1 MRTKSK
7 TTFKALAICLLAL
20 AFVQAAHAHANTTQG
35 AQANSTATN
44 AAATQNIAGEWRGAL
59 SAQGA
64 QLRLVLKLAHSPSG
78 ALNATLDSPDQNAS
92 DLPLENI
99 KYADRVLRFEFNA
112 GAAPA
117 VFEGELSRDGAEIAG
132 FWQQGA
138 PLPLVFTREQPNNTQ
153 PGAGNTQPSNGQPNT
168 NSATAAAASLKR
180 GRVEL
185 QPCGLP
191 DITKDAL
198 CGQYEVFENRDAKSG
213 RRIKL
218 NLLVLPAL
226 ADKPAPDPIFY
237 LAGGPGGGATFYANA
252 SFILPLHR
260 TRDVVLLDQ
269 RGTGKSN
276 PLRCKFRGDP
286 ADMNGYFSDRM
297 TPEAVRACRAELEK
311 TADLRL
317 YTTTIAMGDLDEVR
331 QALGYGKINVY
342 GGSYGSTTALAY
354 LHLYPQNVRTVT
366 VMGVAPPDLKLPLSF
381 GKGVEHA
388 LERLFA
394 DCEADAGCHRS
405 FPDVRKE
412 FAAVVERLDKGPV
425 TFDTLN
431 PFTNQKQ
438 QVTMTRTGFV
448 ENVRLMLYLPD
459 VMALM
464 PLLIHQMYQQDFGYF
479 GLVGYQVFR
488 AVDSQ
493 IARGMQLSVIC
504 AEDTPFVTDAE
515 IKERLTG
522 TFYGDTGA
530 GLFRKACAE
539 WPRGAVPAN
548 FAEPIKSDIPVLM
561 LSGELDPVTPPELAT
576 PLLRWFPN
584 GRQVILRNATHNTY
598 DCAEGLARDFI
609 ERGTTQGL
617 DAACAEQIKRLPFT
631 TMLPPLPIPK

>member
-1 MRTKSK
+1 MITISK
-7 TTFKALAICLLAL
+7 TTFRTLAICLLAL
-20 AFVQAAHAHANTTQG
+20 ASAQVTRAQSGAAQVAQTSG
-35 AQANSTATN
+35 ATTN
-44 AAATQNIAGEWRGAL
+44 AAAQNIAGEWRGTL
-59 SAQGA
+59 SANGA
-64 QLRLVLKLAHSPSG
+64 QLRLVLKLTQNPSG
-78 ALNATLDSPDQNAS
+78 GFTASLDSPDQNAS
-92 DLPLENI
+92 DLLLENL
-99 KYADRVLRFEFNA
+99 KFADRILRFEFNSPP
-112 GAAPA
+112 APA
-117 VFEGELSRDGAEIAG
+117 VFEGALSRDGTEIAG

-138 PLPLVFTREQPNNTQ
+138 PLPLVFTREQP
-153 PGAGNTQPSNGQPNT
+153 GASNAQPNPST
-168 NSATAAAASLKR
+168 PAAATLMR
-180 GRVEL
+180 GRVKL

-191 DITKDAL
+191 NITKDAL

-226 ADKPAPDPIFY
+226 SDKPAPDPIFY
-237 LAGGPGGGATFYANA
+237 LAGGPGAGATYYANA

-276 PLRCKFRGDP
+276 PLRCELRGDP
-286 ADMNGYFSDRM
+286 SEMGVYFSDHM
-297 TPEAVRACRAELEK
+297 TPEAVRACRTELEK

-317 YTTTIAMGDLDEVR
+317 YTTTIAMADLDEVR

-354 LHLYPQNVRTVT
+354 MHLYPQNVRTVT
-366 VMGVAPPDLKLPLSF
+366 VMGVAPLDLKLPLSF

-394 DCEADAGCHRS
+394 DCDADATCHRS
-405 FPDVRKE
+405 FPDIRKE

-431 PFTNQKQ
+431 PFTRRKQ
-438 QVTMTRTGFV
+438 QVTMTRTGFI
-448 ENVRLMLYLPD
+448 ENVRLMLYHPN

-464 PLLIHQMYQQDFGYF
+464 PLLVHQMYQQDYGYF
-479 GLVGYQVFR
+479 GLIGYQVFR
-488 AVDSQ
+488 ATDSL

-504 AEDTPFVTDAE
+504 AEDIPFITDAE
-515 IKERLTG
+515 IRERLTG
-522 TFYGDTGA
+522 TLYGDTSA
-530 GLFRKACAE
+530 GLYRKACDQ
-539 WPRGAVPAN
+539 WPRGEVPTN
-548 FAEPIKSDIPVLM
+548 FAAPIKSDIPVLM

-576 PLLRWFPN
+576 PLLRWLPN
-584 GRQVILRNATHNTY
+584 GRQVILRNATHDTY
-598 DCAEGLARDFI
+598 DCAEGLAREFI

-617 DAACAEQIKRLPFT
+617 DATCAEQIKRLPFT

>member
-7 TTFKALAICLLAL
+7 TTFNVLAICLLAF
-20 AFVQAAHAHANTTQG
+20 AQAASARANSANG
-35 AQANSTATN
+35 AQTNGATTN
-44 AAATQNIAGEWRGAL
+44 AASQNIAGEWRGTL

-64 QLRLVLKLAHSPSG
+64 QLRLVLKLAQSPSG

-99 KYADRVLRFEFNA
+99 KFADHILSFEFKA

-117 VFEGELSRDGAEIAG
+117 IFEGAVSRDGTEIAG

-138 PLPLVFTREQPNNTQ
+138 PLPLVFTRELSNNTQ
-153 PGAGNTQPSNGQPNT
+153 PNAGNAQPSANVT
-168 NSATAAAASLKR
+168 TAAASFKR

-191 DITKDAL
+191 NITKDAL

-276 PLRCKFRGDP
+276 PLRCQFRGDP
-286 ADMNGYFSDRM
+286 AEMNGYFSDRL

-317 YTTTIAMGDLDEVR
+317 YTTTIAMADLDEVR

-342 GGSYGSTTALAY
+342 GGSYGSTAALAY

-366 VMGVAPPDLKLPLSF
+366 VMGVAPLDLKLPLSF

-394 DCEADAGCHRS
+394 DCEADASCHRS

-425 TFDTLN
+425 TFDTLS
-431 PFTNQKQ
+431 PFTGKRQ
-438 QVTMTRTGFV
+438 QVTMTRTGFI

-464 PLLIHQMYQQDFGYF
+464 PLLIHQAYQQDFGYF

-493 IARGMQLSVIC
+493 IARGMQLSVMC
-504 AEDTPFVTDAE
+504 AEDIPFVTDAE

-522 TFYGDTGA
+522 TLYGDTSA
-530 GLFRKACAE
+530 GLYRKACAE
-539 WPRGAVPAN
+539 WPRGEVPAN
-548 FAEPIKSDIPVLM
+548 FAAPIKSDIPVLM

-576 PLLRWFPN
+576 PLLRSLPN

-617 DAACAEQIKRLPFT
+617 DASCAEQIKRLPFT
-631 TMLPPLPIPK
+631 TTLPPLPIPK